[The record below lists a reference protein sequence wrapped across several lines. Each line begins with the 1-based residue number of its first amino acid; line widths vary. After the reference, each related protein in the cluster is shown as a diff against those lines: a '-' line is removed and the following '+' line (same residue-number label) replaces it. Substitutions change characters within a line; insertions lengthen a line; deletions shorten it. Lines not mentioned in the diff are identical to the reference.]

1 MDFDDSDDGR
11 LGVGRCS
18 QPELEIGDGWISMDD
33 VFDDDWIGDS
43 KFDYDWVM
51 ISMSRMID
59 WAWETRTR
67 LR

>member
-1 MDFDDSDDGR
+1 
-11 LGVGRCS
+11 
-18 QPELEIGDGWISMDD
+18 MDD
-33 VFDDDWIGDS
+33 VFDDPDDWIGDS